1 MTTSTPAVPSITTRS
16 TAAHMD
22 AADIRNDEQIVL
34 QVNHLKKYYPIE
46 RGFLRRNQGVVKAVD
61 DVSFAIRQGETVSL
75 VGESGC
81 GKTTTSRCVVRAVD
95 PTSGEI
101 LYRTPEGTVV
111 DLATMTQSQIRP
123 LRRGL
128 QMVFQDPFSSLNPRM
143 TIYEI
148 ISEPLRVH
156 NIGNRS
162 EREDRVADLLRRV
175 GLRAEYMQR
184 FPHAFS
190 GGQRQRIGI
199 ARALAANPRLIVADE
214 PVSAL
219 DVSVQAQVINLM
231 MDLQDELGLTY
242 LFIAHDLSVVN
253 QISNTVL
260 VMYVGRVAEVG
271 PPQELFKTPKHPYT
285 AALLASLPKPDPEG
299 RRKREIPEGEVASPA
314 NPPSGCYFHP
324 RCPYAVDRCIQ
335 ETPQLEAIGPGRW
348 VSCHRAREIELT
360 V

>member
-1 MTTSTPAVPSITTRS
+1 MAMPEQVVATKERTIG
-16 TAAHMD
+16 
-22 AADIRNDEQIVL
+22 NDVVL
-34 QVNHLKKYYPIE
+34 EVKNLKKFFPLV
-46 RGFLRRNQGVVKAVD
+46 RGFMRRHVGDVRAVD

-81 GKTTTSRCVVRAVD
+81 GKTTTSRCIVRALE

-101 LYRTPEGTVV
+101 LFRMQSGKVI
-111 DLATMTQSQIRP
+111 DLAKLSSSQLRP
-123 LRRGL
+123 LRREF

-143 TIYEI
+143 NIFQI
-148 ISEPLRVH
+148 VSEPLRVH

-162 EREDRVADLLRRV
+162 EREDRVADLLQRV

-199 ARALAANPRLIVADE
+199 ARALAANPRFIVADE

-219 DVSVQAQVINLM
+219 DVSVQAQVLNLM

-242 LFIAHDLSVVN
+242 LFVSHDLGVVN
-253 QISNTVL
+253 RISDKVL
-260 VMYVGRVAEVG
+260 VMYVGRVAEIG
-271 PPQELFKTPKHPYT
+271 PPEMLFASPKHPYT
-285 AALLASLPKPDPEG
+285 AALISSLPKPDPFQ
-299 RRKREIPEGEVASPA
+299 RKERIIPEGEVANPA

-324 RCPYAVDRCIQ
+324 RCPFAVEICRQ
-335 ETPQLEAIGPGRW
+335 ETPQLEEIVPGQW
-348 VSCHRAREIELT
+348 ASCHRAREIELI